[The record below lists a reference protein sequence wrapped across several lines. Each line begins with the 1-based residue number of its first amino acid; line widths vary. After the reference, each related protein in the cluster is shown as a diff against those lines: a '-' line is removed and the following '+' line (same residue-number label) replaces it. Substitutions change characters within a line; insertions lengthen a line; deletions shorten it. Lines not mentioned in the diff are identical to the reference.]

1 MHLRRAKGAGLLGR
15 QGLRAE
21 GRSFRE
27 NSTFK
32 PPATN
37 ANSTGSGA
45 YILGQRPQ
53 SPGRQGT
60 VVQEEPVLLS
70 FCPPLLPPGAAQ
82 HFWLQKEEQLT
93 GSSQQSLWPRDT
105 NPSFP
110 SSSRKS

>member
-1 MHLRRAKGAGLLGR
+1 MHLRRAEGAGLMGR

-37 ANSTGSGA
+37 AHSAGSGA

-53 SPGRQGT
+53 SPRSQGT

-70 FCPPLLPPGAAQ
+70 APHCSLLVQ
-82 HFWLQKEEQLT
+82 
-93 GSSQQSLWPRDT
+93 
-105 NPSFP
+105 PSI
-110 SSSRKS
+110 SGYRKRSN